1 MLGVIFCPVIWA
13 PPCSLLL
20 WPRAKAGSP
29 RPGCQGGFCK
39 GVVKYRMP
47 ALTTALPTDLPL
59 AAAGFSSNSRICLAQ
74 EHCSTTVVAT
84 PLLEVETQR
93 GTWNSL
99 GKSLCLS
106 IGSQSL
112 PWNSSNALNW
122 QKWSPSSEQPW
133 GRFLRRPPISTQVR
147 GRGRSGGA
155 GAVSC
160 FLQAGQWWN
169 PQGGGSEHSEEKET
183 HTGWSHSW
191 PRGQPGLG
199 SPSATGARGSPI
211 RQFYV
216 PFQRRPA
223 PSDLFNKSI
232 RPLIEELEPL
242 RGPPILLTPTWQ
254 FMGG

>member
-1 MLGVIFCPVIWA
+1 MA
-13 PPCSLLL
+13 
-20 WPRAKAGSP
+20 
-29 RPGCQGGFCK
+29 
-39 GVVKYRMP
+39 
-47 ALTTALPTDLPL
+47 LPL
-59 AAAGFSSNSRICLAQ
+59 AASRLSSNSRLCLAQ

-122 QKWSPSSEQPW
+122 QKLSPSSEQPW
-133 GRFLRRPPISTQVR
+133 GRFLWWPLISTQAR
-147 GRGRSGGA
+147 GRGQGDG
-155 GAVSC
+155 SC
-160 FLQAGQWWN
+160 FLQARQWWD
-169 PQGGGSEHSEEKET
+169 PQGMGREHSGEKES
-183 HTGWSHSW
+183 HAGWSHSW
-191 PRGQPGLG
+191 RRGQPGLR
-199 SPSATGARGSPI
+199 SPSATGVRGSPV

-216 PFQRRPA
+216 PFRRRPA
-223 PSDLFNKSI
+223 PSDLFKKSI

-242 RGPPILLTPTWQ
+242 CGPPILLTPTWQ